1 MPKVNPLNLQGSIMA
16 RQDWSSI
23 QLKMLVM
30 GAALVIASAP
40 ILAWASLG
48 GDAASVQADQVH
60 LQGRRTIKAA
70 ASYSVHEIQGTAGT
84 VVREYVSSEGKVFGI
99 AWQGPWVPDMRQLL
113 GSYFDQYA
121 QANQAQKG
129 ARMRRG
135 PVLINDPGL
144 VVQIGGHPRAFAG
157 RAYVPE
163 MLPSGVRAES
173 IR

>member
-1 MPKVNPLNLQGSIMA
+1 M
-16 RQDWSSI
+16 
-23 QLKMLVM
+23 
-30 GAALVIASAP
+30 
-40 ILAWASLG
+40 
-48 GDAASVQADQVH
+48 
-60 LQGRRTIKAA
+60 KAA
-70 ASYSVHEIQGTAGT
+70 ASYTVHEIQGTAGT

-121 QANQAQKG
+121 QANQTQKG

-135 PVLINDPGL
+135 PVLINEPGL

-173 IR
+173 IQ